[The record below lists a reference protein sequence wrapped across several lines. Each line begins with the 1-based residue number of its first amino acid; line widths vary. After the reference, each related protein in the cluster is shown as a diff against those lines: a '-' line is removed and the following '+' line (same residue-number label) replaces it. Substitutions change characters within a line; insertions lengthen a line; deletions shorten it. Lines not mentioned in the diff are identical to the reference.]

1 MTVVGQS
8 SIDVAVIG
16 AGPYGLSAAANI
28 GASDRSIRI
37 FGRPLQTWTDS
48 MPAGMKLKSDGFA
61 SNLSAPA
68 PGASLAEFCRDRD
81 IPYHDTEH
89 PVSLQTFVAYG
100 QEFQRRFVPYLE
112 TADVQHVEQWG
123 DGFRLTV
130 GEGQTVHAR
139 RVVLAVGVTH
149 FKVMPKQLMDL
160 PASLVSHS
168 ADCSRVDRFAGRSVA
183 ILGAGASA
191 IDLAAALIDVGATT
205 TIVARAGSIRFN
217 SEPTGRRPTL
227 LSQITNPRSPL
238 GPGWRSRFASSMP
251 QAYRHMPDRLR
262 LAILHRH
269 LGPRSA
275 WYLRDKVL
283 GEANI
288 FVAQHLEEAAL
299 TGNRIRLKLRDQSG
313 SLKSLEVEHVIAAT
327 GYWPQVE
334 RLNFL
339 DPRLR
344 QAIRHSEG
352 VPILSPYFE
361 TSVAGLYATG
371 LTAAGSFGPLMR
383 FVAGADYAA
392 RRLSRHLE
400 KTRGS
405 RHALVAGAR
414 VPQAIQS

>member
-1 MTVVGQS
+1 MTVAGQS

-37 FGRPLQTWTDS
+37 FGRPLQTWTDT

-68 PGASLAEFCRDRD
+68 PGAGLAEFCQERG

-89 PVSLQTFVAYG
+89 PVSLETFVAYG
-100 QEFQRRFVPYLE
+100 LEFQRRFVPYLE
-112 TADVQHVEQWG
+112 TADVQHVERRG

-130 GEGQTVHAR
+130 GEGQTLLAR

-149 FKVMPKQLMDL
+149 FRVMPKQLTGL
-160 PASLVSHS
+160 PASFVSHS
-168 ADCSRVDRFAGRSVA
+168 ADHSHVDRFAGRNVA

-191 IDLAAALIDVGATT
+191 IDLAAAQIDEGATT
-205 TIVARAGSIRFN
+205 TIVARAGSLRFN
-217 SEPTGRRPTL
+217 SEPTGGRPTL
-227 LSQITNPRSPL
+227 LSRFTNPRSPL
-238 GPGWRSRFASSMP
+238 GPGWRSRFACTMP
-251 QAYRHMPDRLR
+251 QMYRQLPDRLR
-262 LAILHRH
+262 LAILRRH

-283 GEANI
+283 GAANI
-288 FVAQHLEEAAL
+288 FVAQRLEDAGLA
-299 TGNRIRLKLRDQSG
+299 GDHICLKLRDESG

-334 RLNFL
+334 RLHFL
-339 DPRLR
+339 DRRLR
-344 QAIRHSEG
+344 QAIRHSAG
-352 VPILSPYFE
+352 VPILSQYFE

-371 LTAAGSFGPLMR
+371 LAAAGSFGPLMR
-383 FVAGADYAA
+383 FVAGADYTA
-392 RRLSRHLE
+392 RQISRHFE
-400 KTRGS
+400 KAWGS
-405 RHALVAGAR
+405 RPAYVAGAR
-414 VPQAIQS
+414 VPQAIRS

>member
-8 SIDVAVIG
+8 IVDFAVIG

-28 GASDRSIRI
+28 GASDSSIRI
-37 FGRPLQTWTDS
+37 FGRPLQTWTDT

-68 PGASLAEFCRDRD
+68 PGSSLAEFCRDRD

-89 PVSLQTFVAYG
+89 PVSLKTFVAYG
-100 QEFQRRFVPYLE
+100 LEFQRRFVPHLE
-112 TADVQHVEQWG
+112 ASDVQHVEQWG

-130 GEGQTVHAR
+130 GEGQTFLAR

-149 FKVMPKQLMDL
+149 FRVMPKQLMDL

-168 ADCSRVDRFAGRSVA
+168 ADCSHVDRFAGRRVA

-191 IDLAAALIDVGATT
+191 IDLAAALIDVGAAT

-217 SEPTGRRPTL
+217 SEPTGSRPTL
-227 LSQITNPRSPL
+227 LSQFVNPRSPL

-251 QAYRHMPDRLR
+251 QAYRHLPDRLR

-283 GEANI
+283 GGAKI
-288 FVAQHLEEAAL
+288 FLAQHIEGVGS
-299 TGNRIRLKLRDQSG
+299 TGDHVCLKLRGESG
-313 SLKSLEVEHVIAAT
+313 SLKSLEVDHVIAAT
-327 GYWPQVE
+327 GYWPQIE
-334 RLNFL
+334 RLHFL
-339 DPRLR
+339 DKRLR

-352 VPILSPYFE
+352 VPILSQYFE

-371 LTAAGSFGPLMR
+371 LMAAGSFGPLMR
-383 FVAGADYAA
+383 FVAGADYTA
-392 RRLSRHLE
+392 RRICRHLE
-400 KTRGS
+400 MARGS
-405 RHALVAGAR
+405 RRTLVAGAT
-414 VPQAIQS
+414 VQQAIRP